1 MIKLI
6 KINVLGSYHVTN
18 CYIIWDEKTKEAA
31 IVDPADDAQKIIE
44 KLNKQ
49 SPEWETIV
57 YDYYEENKGLQ
68 GNEESILQEFSK
80 LIEAIVKEIR

>member
-1 MIKLI
+1 M
-6 KINVLGSYHVTN
+6 S
-18 CYIIWDEKTKEAA
+18 
-31 IVDPADDAQKIIE
+31 DAQKIIE

-68 GNEESILQEFSK
+68 
-80 LIEAIVKEIR
+80 